1 TQCRGRILEYRDE
14 SQRLDQCARLFDTS
28 VSNDAFEVDASR
40 IVQELGGIST
50 AMEREKVTLQ
60 ELMSVAKGM
69 IRNAEVA
76 VRSFMMLQPRFVH
89 LSASATSSSTSAQAS
104 GTATIPSAAAQPKS
118 ASIVPVFDFY
128 SGYPKRPSPFLQQTV
143 LRFEKRI
150 TECRQWIE
158 ELEHLLLSDT
168 DDTNGSISNLAVLQS
183 LPTVISNVH
192 DFFVYVAAKVE
203 TLHQHIESM
212 RTAYLTDQ
220 RLRGDENDPFL
231 EADRRETAKREAAAR
246 RVHPTLHVHTLS
258 QPSTQAAGLFSS
270 SGASQVPV
278 LQLPAGSSSSSSSGL
293 SIFSTPTT
301 SATSA
306 SSLSSFS
313 FSTPSAS
320 APTSSIFGAPGS
332 SQQTSLFGTPSASS
346 LFATPQTHSLFGTP
360 FASTPATGSSPFSVT
375 PAFGAATGSGASF
388 GAGTV
393 SVIILEEVVGNG
405 RDGSR

>member
-1 TQCRGRILEYRDE
+1 M
-14 SQRLDQCARLFDTS
+14 DQCARLFDSS
-28 VSNDAFEVDASR
+28 VSNNAFEVDASR

-60 ELMSVAKGM
+60 ELMSVAKCM

-76 VRSFMMLQPRFVH
+76 VRLFMMLQPRFVH
-89 LSASATSSSTSAQAS
+89 PSASATSSSTSAQAS
-104 GTATIPSAAAQPKS
+104 GTATIPSATAQPKS
-118 ASIVPVFDFY
+118 ASIVPVFDFC

-158 ELEHLLLSDT
+158 ELELLLLSDT

-183 LPTVISNVH
+183 LLAVISNVH
-192 DFFVYVAAKVE
+192 DFFVYRFAA
-203 TLHQHIESM
+203 
-212 RTAYLTDQ
+212 TAFT
-220 RLRGDENDPFL
+220 
-231 EADRRETAKREAAAR
+231 ARRETAKREAAAR

-293 SIFSTPTT
+293 SIFSTPMT
-301 SATSA
+301 STSA

-320 APTSSIFGAPGS
+320 APTSSIFGASGS

-375 PAFGAATGSGASF
+375 PAFGMYSF
-388 GAGTV
+388 LDKFVNA
-393 SVIILEEVVGNG
+393 
-405 RDGSR
+405 